1 METTPRVDDERIP
14 EANIAPIPTW
24 QFWLLCCG
32 VCSGLLLSI
41 IDSSILATSLYT
53 IGVEFQEHSLI
64 NWVVLAYTLGYAG
77 FIVSCSTL
85 SDIVGRRNAFAASYI
100 LFVSLSIACGFSKHV
115 KWLIICR
122 GFQGIGGSGLY
133 ALSMIIL
140 TQQCPPQ
147 LRQYIGSIIGVVI
160 ASAGILGPVLG
171 GIFAQ
176 YTSWRWI
183 FWMNGPIG
191 FVSLIVFFISWPS
204 RRKIFHTHTTP
215 WKQFDF
221 VGTVL
226 GITASI
232 LVVFAF
238 QNAGE
243 SEPKTWRRPI
253 FIAPLVVGLA
263 CWLALFAW
271 GFAIEKWFAQS
282 IAPVFPIELLRNRRY
297 ARSMLTTF
305 LLGYPYLLLIFLFP
319 IRMQV
324 VSGKSPL
331 LAGLTLLP
339 MLGTA
344 AIGSMVS
351 GKVNAVK
358 DHLSGTLR
366 CGSWLMGLGFVLLTT
381 VRGPEN
387 DARALG
393 FLAFVGFGFGLFTA
407 AATNVISV
415 DVLTRQKASAHG
427 ILAQARIL
435 GGSLG
440 VAVSTLFLHTEVI
453 NRLPDILTPEELAF
467 MEGDMKNL
475 VGDSLEAVKKAYS
488 SAFHKSITTAAV
500 AACLAVLSTAF
511 MSCHI
516 RKRDIEQQLETTVPR
531 DRQQRGVE
539 PLIPLQDVAHL
550 EEPMK

>member
-1 METTPRVDDERIP
+1 MSPPSRCSSCDDPGDPMETTPRVDDERIP

-100 LFVSLSIACGFSKHV
+100 LFVSFSIACGFSKHV

-147 LRQYIGSIIGVVI
+147 LRQYIGSIIGVRGHSW
-160 ASAGILGPVLG
+160 ACLGRD
-171 GIFAQ
+171 F
-176 YTSWRWI
+176 S
-183 FWMNGPIG
+183 PIYELAVD
-191 FVSLIVFFISWPS
+191 FLDEVCNPD
-204 RRKIFHTHTTP
+204 H
-215 WKQFDF
+215 FDF

-324 VSGKSPL
+324 VSDKSPL

-453 NRLPDILTPEELAF
+453 NRLPDILTPDELAF

-475 VGDSLEAVKKAYS
+475 RGDSLEAVKKAYS
-488 SAFHKSITTAAV
+488 STFHKSITTAAV

-516 RKRDIEQQLETTVPR
+516 RKRDIEQQLQATVPR
-531 DRQQRGVE
+531 DGQQRAVE
-539 PLIPLQDVAHL
+539 PLIPLQGLTHSED
-550 EEPMK
+550 PMK

>member
-1 METTPRVDDERIP
+1 MTTLQQATETPSVDDAQNP
-14 EANIAPIPTW
+14 EASLSPIPTW

-32 VCSGLLLSI
+32 VCPGLLLSI

-53 IGVEFQEHSLI
+53 IGVEFKDHSLI
-64 NWVVLAYTLGYAG
+64 NWVVLAYSLGYTG
-77 FIVSCSTL
+77 FTVSCSTL
-85 SDIVGRRNAFAASYI
+85 SDIIGRRNAFAASYL
-100 LFVSLSIACGFSKHV
+100 LFVSFSIACGFSQHV
-115 KWLIICR
+115 KRLIVCR
-122 GFQGIGGSGLY
+122 ALQGIGGSGLY

-147 LRQYIGSIIGVVI
+147 LRQYIGSIIGVVV

-171 GIFAQ
+171 GIFAE
-176 YTSWRWI
+176 YTGWRWI
-183 FWMNGPIG
+183 FWINGPIG
-191 FVSLIVFFISWPS
+191 IVSLLIFFISWP
-204 RRKIFHTHTTP
+204 RKKQMLPSKTTS

-221 VGTVL
+221 VGTIL
-226 GITASI
+226 GIAASVF
-232 LVVFAF
+232 VVFAF

-243 SEPKTWRRPI
+243 SEPGTWGRPV
-253 FIAPLVVGLA
+253 FIAPLIIGLV
-263 CWLALFAW
+263 CWLAVFAW
-271 GFAIEKWFAQS
+271 GVVIEKRFAQS
-282 IAPVFPIELLRNRRY
+282 IVPVFPIELFRNRRY
-297 ARSMLTTF
+297 TRSTLTTF
-305 LLGYPYLLLIFLFP
+305 LLGYPHLLLIFSFP
-319 IRMQV
+319 IRMQI
-324 VSGKSPL
+324 VSG
-331 LAGLTLLP
+331 TV
-339 MLGTA
+339 

-381 VRGPEN
+381 IRGSED
-387 DARALG
+387 DAKAFG

-427 ILAQARIL
+427 IMAQARIL
-435 GGSLG
+435 GGSL
-440 VAVSTLFLHTEVI
+440 
-453 NRLPDILTPEELAF
+453 ELDF

-475 VGDSLEAVKKAYS
+475 TGPSLEAVQKAYV

-516 RKRDIEQQLETTVPR
+516 RPKDVEQQHEGEAALP
-531 DRQQRGVE
+531 DDGQRRVVE
-539 PLIPLQDVAHL
+539 LLIPL
-550 EEPMK
+550 

>member
-1 METTPRVDDERIP
+1 MEITPRVDDGQIP
-14 EANIAPIPTW
+14 EADFAPIPTW

-64 NWVVLAYTLGYAG
+64 NWVVLAYTLGYTG

-100 LFVSLSIACGFSKHV
+100 LFVSFSIACGFSKHV

-122 GFQGIGGSGLY
+122 AFQGIGGSGLY

-147 LRQYIGSIIGVVI
+147 LRQYIGSIIGMVI

-171 GIFAQ
+171 GIFAE

-183 FWMNGPIG
+183 FWMK
-191 FVSLIVFFISWPS
+191 SA
-204 RRKIFHTHTTP
+204 TP
-215 WKQFDF
+215 
-221 VGTVL
+221 T
-226 GITASI
+226 
-232 LVVFAF
+232 
-238 QNAGE
+238 
-243 SEPKTWRRPI
+243 
-253 FIAPLVVGLA
+253 
-263 CWLALFAW
+263 
-271 GFAIEKWFAQS
+271 WFAQS
-282 IAPVFPIELLRNRRY
+282 ITPVFPIELLRNRRY
-297 ARSMLTTF
+297 ARSTLTTF
-305 LLGYPYLLLIFLFP
+305 LLGYPHLLLIFLFP

-324 VSGKSPL
+324 VSDKSPL

-339 MLGTA
+339 MLGTV

-381 VRGPEN
+381 VRGPED
-387 DARALG
+387 DAKALG

-440 VAVSTLFLHTEVI
+440 IAVSTLFLHTEVI
-453 NRLPDILTPEELAF
+453 NRLPDILTPDELDF

-475 VGDSLEAVKKAYS
+475 VGDSLEAVKKAYV

-516 RKRDIEQQLETTVPR
+516 RKRDIEQQLQATIPR
-531 DRQQRGVE
+531 DGQQRVAE
-539 PLIPLQDVAHL
+539 PLIPLQDIAHS

>member
-1 METTPRVDDERIP
+1 
-14 EANIAPIPTW
+14 IPTW

-183 FWMNGPIG
+183 FWMK
-191 FVSLIVFFISWPS
+191 S
-204 RRKIFHTHTTP
+204 
-215 WKQFDF
+215 
-221 VGTVL
+221 
-226 GITASI
+226 
-232 LVVFAF
+232 
-238 QNAGE
+238 
-243 SEPKTWRRPI
+243 
-253 FIAPLVVGLA
+253 
-263 CWLALFAW
+263 
-271 GFAIEKWFAQS
+271 AIPT
-282 IAPVFPIELLRNRRY
+282 I
-297 ARSMLTTF
+297 SMLTTF

-500 AACLAVLSTAF
+500 AACLAV
-511 MSCHI
+511 
-516 RKRDIEQQLETTVPR
+516 
-531 DRQQRGVE
+531 
-539 PLIPLQDVAHL
+539 
-550 EEPMK
+550 